1 MCRPAF
7 AVRIAVEEPSV
18 LERLPV
24 HLPETPEFP
33 GTLRDLHLAP
43 RVHPEIRVLPVLLLV
58 LLVHPEIPGILRRF
72 PALEKIPYVIA
83 PFNE

>member
-1 MCRPAF
+1 MQWPTF
-7 AVRIAVEEPSV
+7 AVRIAVEVPSA

-24 HLPETPEFP
+24 QLLEVPESQEIHL
-33 GTLRDLHLAP
+33 
-43 RVHPEIRVLPVLLLV
+43 VHPVLLV
-58 LLVHPEIPGILRRF
+58 LLVHPETLGIGRF